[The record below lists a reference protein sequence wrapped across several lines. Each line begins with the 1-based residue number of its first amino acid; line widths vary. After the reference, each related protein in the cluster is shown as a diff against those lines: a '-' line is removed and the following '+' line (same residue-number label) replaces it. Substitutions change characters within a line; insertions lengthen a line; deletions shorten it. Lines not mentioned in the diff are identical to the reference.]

1 MKLCIS
7 VPAVHINYKYP
18 DTKQS
23 MEKHWN
29 MLLHTNIN
37 GKCRNIPWSW
47 IRSNNINFL
56 ELWRNINFLKLWS
69 FQELACSIDV
79 VLYSVVLKLWAVT
92 CYNNMVLCTKITIK
106 LPYISGFLCY
116 IPCDMLRGNTTWQI
130 TICRISTH
138 CSVHHFHPGYPK
150 ESTSNRREEY
160 ATTVLQTVKELLAK
174 TSAQA
179 LPRVSKSFACQ
190 PGWEETEDEGEGEGW
205 STHKIERPEKRIFT
219 AQHAYVY

>member
-7 VPAVHINYKYP
+7 IPAVHINCKYP

-29 MLLHTNIN
+29 MLLHTDIN

-56 ELWRNINFLKLWS
+56 ELWRNINFLKLLS

-106 LPYISGFLCY
+106 LPYISSFLCY
-116 IPCDMLRGNTTWQI
+116 LA
-130 TICRISTH
+130 ICCREILHGKSQSTAFQH
-138 CSVHHFHPGYPK
+138 IVVY
-150 ESTSNRREEY
+150 
-160 ATTVLQTVKELLAK
+160 V
-174 TSAQA
+174 
-179 LPRVSKSFACQ
+179 
-190 PGWEETEDEGEGEGW
+190 
-205 STHKIERPEKRIFT
+205 IFT
-219 AQHAYVY
+219 RVIQKKAPATDVRNMLPLCCRH